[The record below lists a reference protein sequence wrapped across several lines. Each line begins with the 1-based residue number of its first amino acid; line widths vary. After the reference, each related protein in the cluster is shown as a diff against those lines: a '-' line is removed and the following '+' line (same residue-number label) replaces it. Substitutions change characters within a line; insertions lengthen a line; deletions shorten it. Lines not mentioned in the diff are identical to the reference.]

1 MTKTQ
6 TTTPTTTRTRYPAL
20 DGIRAVAALAVVG
33 THVAFWTGRYDETT
47 LGLLY
52 ARLDFGVALFFV
64 LSGFLLFKPWV
75 TQPRVSV
82 PRFFQHRAL
91 RILPAYWV
99 TVIVVFA
106 IVPSEP
112 GKGEG
117 VNGLFRNLTLTQ
129 IYGGGLQ
136 HPDLTQMWSLATE
149 VAFYLLLP
157 VFGWALVR
165 LSGGSRVRLLIGC
178 GVLAAVTV
186 VWFSVTRSAVVLDVS
201 AVYWLPAFLDWFAG
215 GMALSVVVAAWES
228 GRRPD
233 VLKTIAA
240 APGCCW
246 VLAAC
251 LIAISATP
259 IAGGATLGQSLTKNL
274 LYLGAGLAIVAPCV
288 LRPELT
294 PSTRWIAAP
303 VPRWVGRISYEVFLV
318 HLIVLDGVMRLM
330 DYPLFTGSLLI
341 VFVLTTALSLPAA
354 WLLFRLVEV
363 PARRLRTRI
372 DASSPAPPPSRSSA
386 DTRTA

>member
-1 MTKTQ
+1 M
-6 TTTPTTTRTRYPAL
+6 TTTVRTRYPAL

-33 THVAFWTGRYDETT
+33 THAAFWTGRYDETT

-75 TQPRVSV
+75 IQPDVSV
-82 PRFFQHRAL
+82 KRFFWHRAL

-99 TVIVVFA
+99 TVIAVFL

-117 VNGLFRNLTLTQ
+117 ANGLFRTLTLTQ
-129 IYGGGLQ
+129 IYGGGLM

-157 VFGWALVR
+157 VLGWALVR
-165 LSGGSRVRLLIGC
+165 AGRGHPVRLLVGC

-186 VWFSVTRSAVVLDVS
+186 VWYVVTRSAIVLDAS
-201 AVYWLPAFLDWFAG
+201 AVYWLPAYLDWFAG
-215 GMALSVVVAAWES
+215 GMALAVVVAAWES
-228 GRRPD
+228 GRASA
-233 VLKTIAA
+233 VLRSIAA

-259 IAGGATLGQSLTKNL
+259 VAGGATLGQSLTKNL
-274 LYLGAGLAIVAPCV
+274 LYLGAAVAIVAPCV

-303 VPRWVGRISYEVFLV
+303 VPRWIGRISYEVFLV
-318 HLIVLDGVMRLM
+318 HLVVIDGVMRLM
-330 DYPLFTGSLLI
+330 DYPLFTGSMLI
-341 VFVLTTALSLPAA
+341 VFLLTTTLSLLPA

-363 PARRLRTRI
+363 PARRLRARI
-372 DASSPAPPPSRSSA
+372 DASSSAPRPSRSSA